1 MNHAQNTADG
11 DERVF
16 ADDLIPSLRETLS
29 NQSEFFRE
37 IKVGFARYYNRR
49 HNRRGYFWG
58 DRFKSVIVDKGETL
72 VNCLAYIDLNPLR
85 AGLVDRPEEY
95 RWNSLWL
102 SYADQ

>member
-49 HNRRGYFWG
+49 HNRRGYF
-58 DRFKSVIVDKGETL
+58 
-72 VNCLAYIDLNPLR
+72 
-85 AGLVDRPEEY
+85 
-95 RWNSLWL
+95 
-102 SYADQ
+102 